1 MRAVCVALAFA
12 ALVPAA
18 ARGEPISI
26 TVASSTGSFSTSGMT
41 LTKAALDLG
50 TVTLPTVSS
59 VGNLLISGLTWNSDV
74 VVSFMLEGL
83 GRFDTLKLEVLNP
96 VGTNDLM
103 EPEDQSGYPAGYSSS
118 NNLDGLSF
126 AQDRSLERS
135 AVFAGGSAS
144 VLADEYT
151 HRGDILIFGGLAGAE
166 RARVTFGLRDSLR
179 FGNNGLARG
188 HRQGFLLRISAAD
201 EVTTPEPASMLLLG
215 TGLAGLIAARRRRR
229 SVAVP

>member
-1 MRAVCVALAFA
+1 
-12 ALVPAA
+12 
-18 ARGEPISI
+18 
-26 TVASSTGSFSTSGMT
+26 MT

-59 VGNLLISGLTWNSDV
+59 VGNLLISGLTWNSDT

-96 VGTNDLM
+96 AGTNDLM
-103 EPEDQSGYPAGYSSS
+103 EPGDQSGYPAGYSSS

-144 VLADEYT
+144 VFADRV
-151 HRGDILIFGGLAGAE
+151 HPPRRHPDLRWSRRG
-166 RARVTFGLRDSLR
+166 RACPRDLR
-179 FGNNGLARG
+179 A
-188 HRQGFLLRISAAD
+188 
-201 EVTTPEPASMLLLG
+201 
-215 TGLAGLIAARRRRR
+215 TG
-229 SVAVP
+229 

>member
-59 VGNLLISGLTWNSDV
+59 VGNLLISGLKWNSDI

-103 EPEDQSGYPAGYSSS
+103 EPGDQSGYPAGYSSS

-144 VLADEYT
+144 VFADEYT

-179 FGNNGLARG
+179 FRNGSGRPG
-188 HRQGFLLRISAAD
+188 GFLLRISAAD
-201 EVTTPEPASMLLLG
+201 EVTAPEPASMLLLG
-215 TGLAGLIAARRRRR
+215 TGLAGLIAARRRRG
-229 SVAVP
+229 SIAVP